1 MKNRPAAQD
10 SGEVI
15 FFMILTQKET
25 MLLQDL
31 KTQEQVCI
39 EKYNQYAE
47 RANDPKLSQLLR
59 TISSAEQQHLSTL
72 EQMEKGTVPAMGG
85 GQKQPF
91 QPPASA
97 PASAVSPQGKQQDA
111 YLCQDLLAT
120 EKHVSS
126 VYNTGIFEF
135 KDVGMRDALNHIQK
149 EEQEHGKKLY
159 DKMSQNGMY

>member
-1 MKNRPAAQD
+1 
-10 SGEVI
+10 
-15 FFMILTQKET
+15 MILTQKET

-97 PASAVSPQGKQQDA
+97 PASDA
-111 YLCQDLLAT
+111 
-120 EKHVSS
+120 
-126 VYNTGIFEF
+126 
-135 KDVGMRDALNHIQK
+135 GMRDALNHIQK

-159 DKMSQNGMY
+159 DYMSQNGMY

>member
-1 MKNRPAAQD
+1 
-10 SGEVI
+10 
-15 FFMILTQKET
+15 MILTQKET

-111 YLCQDLLAT
+111 YLLADLLAT
-120 EKHVSS
+120 EKYVAG
-126 VYNTGIFEF
+126 VYNTSVFEF
-135 KDVGMRDALNHIQK
+135 SDAKARGVLMNIQQQ
-149 EEQEHGKKLY
+149 EQHHGKEIAEYMQANNLY
-159 DKMSQNGMY
+159 G

>member
-1 MKNRPAAQD
+1 
-10 SGEVI
+10 
-15 FFMILTQKET
+15 MILTQKET

-126 VYNTGIFEF
+126 VYNTDIFEF
-135 KDVGMRDALNHIQK
+135 KDAGMRDALNHIQK

-159 DKMSQNGMY
+159 DYMSQNGMY

>member
-1 MKNRPAAQD
+1 
-10 SGEVI
+10 
-15 FFMILTQKET
+15 MILTQKET

-97 PASAVSPQGKQQDA
+97 PASAIMMELNCCATCMKGWVK
-111 YLCQDLLAT
+111 LLVNC
-120 EKHVSS
+120 K
-126 VYNTGIFEF
+126 
-135 KDVGMRDALNHIQK
+135 
-149 EEQEHGKKLY
+149 
-159 DKMSQNGMY
+159 

>member
-59 TISSAEQQHLSTL
+59 TISRDR
-72 EQMEKGTVPAMGG
+72 K
-85 GQKQPF
+85 
-91 QPPASA
+91 
-97 PASAVSPQGKQQDA
+97 
-111 YLCQDLLAT
+111 
-120 EKHVSS
+120 S
-126 VYNTGIFEF
+126 V
-135 KDVGMRDALNHIQK
+135 V
-149 EEQEHGKKLY
+149 
-159 DKMSQNGMY
+159 

>member
-1 MKNRPAAQD
+1 
-10 SGEVI
+10 
-15 FFMILTQKET
+15 MILTQKET

-120 EKHVSS
+120 EKHVSY

-159 DKMSQNGMY
+159 DYMSQNGMY

>member
-1 MKNRPAAQD
+1 
-10 SGEVI
+10 
-15 FFMILTQKET
+15 MILTQKET

-97 PASAVSPQGKQQDA
+97 PASAVSPQGKQQA

-135 KDVGMRDALNHIQK
+135 KDAGMRDALNHIQK

-159 DKMSQNGMY
+159 DYMSQNGMY

>member
-1 MKNRPAAQD
+1 
-10 SGEVI
+10 
-15 FFMILTQKET
+15 MILTQKET

-126 VYNTGIFEF
+126 VYNTGNFEF
-135 KDVGMRDALNHIQK
+135 KDTGMRDALNHIQK

-159 DKMSQNGMY
+159 DYMSQNGMY

>member
-1 MKNRPAAQD
+1 
-10 SGEVI
+10 
-15 FFMILTQKET
+15 
-25 MLLQDL
+25 
-31 KTQEQVCI
+31 
-39 EKYNQYAE
+39 
-47 RANDPKLSQLLR
+47 
-59 TISSAEQQHLSTL
+59 
-72 EQMEKGTVPAMGG
+72 MEKGTVPAIGG
-85 GQKQPF
+85 GQKQTF

-135 KDVGMRDALNHIQK
+135 KDAGMRDALNHIQK

-159 DKMSQNGMY
+159 DYMSQNGMY

>member
-1 MKNRPAAQD
+1 MGIFSSTSLGS
-10 SGEVI
+10 SGSLAKPNVQPE
-15 FFMILTQKET
+15 
-25 MLLQDL
+25 DL

-135 KDVGMRDALNHIQK
+135 KDAGMRDALNHIQK

-159 DKMSQNGMY
+159 DYMSQNGMY

>member
-1 MKNRPAAQD
+1 
-10 SGEVI
+10 
-15 FFMILTQKET
+15 MILTQKET

-72 EQMEKGTVPAMGG
+72 EQMEKGRVPAMGG

-97 PASAVSPQGKQQDA
+97 PASAISPQGKQQDA

-120 EKHVSS
+120 EKHVSA

-159 DKMSQNGMY
+159 DYMSQNGMY

>member
-1 MKNRPAAQD
+1 
-10 SGEVI
+10 
-15 FFMILTQKET
+15 MILTQKET

-126 VYNTGIFEF
+126 V
-135 KDVGMRDALNHIQK
+135 
-149 EEQEHGKKLY
+149 
-159 DKMSQNGMY
+159 

>member
-1 MKNRPAAQD
+1 
-10 SGEVI
+10 
-15 FFMILTQKET
+15 MILTQKET

-47 RANDPKLSQLLR
+47 RANYPKLSQLLR

-97 PASAVSPQGKQQDA
+97 PARAEKEKAPAAPDSPGEPVGGGERA
-111 YLCQDLLAT
+111 RR
-120 EKHVSS
+120 
-126 VYNTGIFEF
+126 GIFWKASESNHGQ
-135 KDVGMRDALNHIQK
+135 KD
-149 EEQEHGKKLY
+149 
-159 DKMSQNGMY
+159 SQPMADGF

>member
-1 MKNRPAAQD
+1 
-10 SGEVI
+10 
-15 FFMILTQKET
+15 MILTQKET

-126 VYNTGIFEF
+126 VYNTGIFEV
-135 KDVGMRDALNHIQK
+135 KDAGMRDALNHIQK

-159 DKMSQNGMY
+159 DYMSQNGMY

>member
-1 MKNRPAAQD
+1 
-10 SGEVI
+10 
-15 FFMILTQKET
+15 MILTQKET

-126 VYNTGIFEF
+126 VYNTDIFEF

-159 DKMSQNGMY
+159 DYMSQNGMY

>member
-1 MKNRPAAQD
+1 
-10 SGEVI
+10 
-15 FFMILTQKET
+15 MILTQKET

-59 TISSAEQQHLSTL
+59 TISSAEQQPLSTL

-97 PASAVSPQGKQQDA
+97 QCDDVDVVRVFFRTDICAESFEHSFRVIAAGDGFVNGRRLFFTQSGQQ
-111 YLCQDLLAT
+111 Q
-120 EKHVSS
+120 S
-126 VYNTGIFEF
+126 GF
-135 KDVGMRDALNHIQK
+135 
-149 EEQEHGKKLY
+149 
-159 DKMSQNGMY
+159 

>member
-1 MKNRPAAQD
+1 
-10 SGEVI
+10 
-15 FFMILTQKET
+15 MILTQKET

-91 QPPASA
+91 QPPDECRTGFRHRCIARHKSSA
-97 PASAVSPQGKQQDA
+97 
-111 YLCQDLLAT
+111 LLP
-120 EKHVSS
+120 
-126 VYNTGIFEF
+126 I
-135 KDVGMRDALNHIQK
+135 
-149 EEQEHGKKLY
+149 
-159 DKMSQNGMY
+159 